1 MFHFLQVL
9 WKILW
14 KFYET
19 FNRNKLIKPKLIIK
33 ILYEGILHYSYVPL
47 LHRFET

>member
-1 MFHFLQVL
+1 MQKFM
-9 WKILW
+9 KNLW

-33 ILYEGILHYSYVPL
+33 ILYEGILHLYGTRQS
-47 LHRFET
+47 